1 MSCNRSD
8 LDSFLSRLRMNNTEI
23 DTINGKIDSTI
34 KKYNQSKSS
43 DDLKEYMRLFN
54 KIKELSAEIKT
65 NLRGIK
71 RCETNLTVSNDTF
84 STLQTS
90 FNDAGDGLASQPN
103 KIDDELVSMCQSVSA
118 ETSKCGKAICDIYD
132 KSKCENE
139 GILSG
144 IFGDAFDTLSKHMT
158 TIIIAITAIVV
169 VGVGITLSKKRGP
182 TIQL

>member
-8 LDSFLSRLRMNNTEI
+8 LNSFLSRLRMNNTEI
-23 DTINGKIDSTI
+23 ETINGKIDSII

-54 KIKELSAEIKT
+54 KIKELSYKIKT

-90 FNDAGDGLASQPN
+90 FNNEVDVLASQPN

-118 ETSKCGKAICDIYD
+118 ETSQCGKAICDIYD

-139 GILSG
+139 GILS
-144 IFGDAFDTLSKHMT
+144 
-158 TIIIAITAIVV
+158 
-169 VGVGITLSKKRGP
+169 
-182 TIQL
+182 